1 MSKYYQSVSDKQFI
15 LSGVNITYGVKEGQM
30 CFLFKDVIE
39 IRKKLFKNREEWMS
53 YVSADY
59 DHDVLEEET
68 REKINLYLKERD
80 KKER

>member
-1 MSKYYQSVSDKQFI
+1 
-15 LSGVNITYGVKEGQM
+15 M

-59 DHDVLEEET
+59 DPDVLE
-68 REKINLYLKERD
+68 KEPIVTGKQIGRAHV
-80 KKER
+80 